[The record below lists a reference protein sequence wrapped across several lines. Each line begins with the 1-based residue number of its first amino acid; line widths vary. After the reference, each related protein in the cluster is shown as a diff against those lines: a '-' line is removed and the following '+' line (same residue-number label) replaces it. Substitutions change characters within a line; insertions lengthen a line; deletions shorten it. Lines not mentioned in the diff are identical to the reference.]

1 MNKRYQMETV
11 AANRSLSFIAWERTP
26 GLDQ

>member
-11 AANRSLSFIAWERTP
+11 AANRSLGFIDWERTP
-26 GLDQ
+26 WFDQ